1 MSLRRSVQSPGYFVA
16 ATITLALAIAAA
28 GAIIGAVHGLLLGSI
43 GIQDPA
49 RLVIAWETHAANA
62 QAVVEVS
69 YRNFTEWQAS
79 SRSFTHVAAVG
90 SSAWSMVL
98 EGRADPVKLATTA
111 VSGSFFDT
119 LGTRPHVGRL
129 LQPDDDRPG
138 QPRLVV
144 LSHRLWQQRF
154 GSDAAIVGRVIHGD
168 GLPATV
174 VGVASPE
181 FDYPRGTDLWMPV
194 APLLTEGRA
203 TLAGLTEIGVLF
215 VIGRLSDGA
224 TGASAAREMDDL
236 AQRFQQAGT
245 IRFGTGVHVTPFLD
259 HLFGPVRAALW
270 WLLGAVIVLLVIA
283 GGNLS
288 ALSLTQALRHKR
300 QRAIRIALGASRAA
314 LWRPLLMES
323 SCIAVAAAILGLIA
337 ARAVLAAVVALA
349 PDDVP
354 RLDALSMTW
363 PVALVTLAL
372 SIAVAL
378 ASCIVPM
385 LRGWAGGRALA
396 DDLHDTAHATES
408 RSSMRTRSLLLRG
421 QIALTVVLLAATG
434 LIFRSYANLLELDLG
449 FDPQRVVTLEIEPQQ
464 TALPPN
470 EWMRE
475 LLSRVEA
482 MDDVEVAGAV
492 YLRPLALGAI
502 GADST
507 VVLEGQTGDPASARA
522 NPHVNYQTA
531 TPGYFRA
538 MNIAL
543 KQGRLFGAD
552 DHARSTRVALV
563 SESTARRLWPGQN
576 PIGRRLALPS
586 IDGPPSRGSGETGP
600 SPGSAEPG
608 STLVW
613 RTVVGVVSDVRYRG
627 LEDVRFDVY
636 DPASQA
642 RALAGHVVV
651 RSARHPAALA
661 AAIQAEARRMD
672 PRALVGRVTTME
684 VVVSR
689 TLAAWRLSVW
699 MFAAFALMALVL
711 ACAGLFGVAAL
722 DHAQRAREFALR
734 LALGAETR
742 DIARTVLMSVAQ
754 QALPGLVIGL
764 AVAAAASHWMSSL
777 LFHTHP
783 LDPFTYTGVVVA
795 VLVSVALAGAIPAYR
810 ASQTD
815 PATLLKS
822 E

>member
-1 MSLRRSVQSPGYFVA
+1 VSARRGIQSPGYFVA
-16 ATITLALAIAAA
+16 ATTTLALAIAAA

-69 YRNFTEWQAS
+69 YRNFTEWRAS

-90 SSAWSMVL
+90 SSAWSIVL
-98 EGRADPVKLATTA
+98 DAREDPVKLASTA

-119 LGTRPHVGRL
+119 LGARPHIGRL

-154 GSDAAIVGRVIHGD
+154 GSDAAMVGRVIHGD
-168 GLPATV
+168 GVPATV
-174 VGVASPE
+174 VGVASAD

-194 APLLTEGRA
+194 APLLTEGSA

-215 VIGRLSDGA
+215 VIGRLSDGVTPA
-224 TGASAAREMDDL
+224 AAAREMDDL
-236 AQRFQQAGT
+236 ARRFQQAGT
-245 IRFGTGVHVTPFLD
+245 YRFGTGVHVKPFLD

-270 WLLGAVIVLLVIA
+270 WLLGAVIMLLVIA
-283 GGNLS
+283 CGNLS

-300 QRAIRIALGASRAA
+300 QRAIRIALGATRAA
-314 LWRPLLMES
+314 LWRPLLIES
-323 SCIAVAAAILGLIA
+323 SLIALAAAALGLIA
-337 ARAVLAAVVALA
+337 ARTVLAAVVMLA

-354 RLDALSMTW
+354 HLDELSMTW
-363 PVALVTLAL
+363 PVALVT
-372 SIAVAL
+372 IAVSFVVAL
-378 ASCIVPM
+378 VGCLVPA
-385 LRGWAGGRALA
+385 LRGRAVGRALV

-434 LIFRSYANLLELDLG
+434 LMFRSYTHLLELDLG
-449 FDPQRVVTLEIEPQQ
+449 FDPERVVTMEIEPQQ

-475 LLSRVEA
+475 LLSRVHAMEGVEA
-482 MDDVEVAGAV
+482 AGAV

-502 GADST
+502 GADSLIL
-507 VVLEGQTGDPASARA
+507 LEGQTGDSASTKT
-522 NPHVNYQTA
+522 NPHINYQVA

-543 KQGRLFGAD
+543 KQGRLFGVG
-552 DHARSTRVALV
+552 DHGRSPRVVLV
-563 SESTARRLWPGQN
+563 GESTARRLWPGED

-586 IDGPPSRGSGETGP
+586 MDNPP
-600 SPGSAEPG
+600 SPGSSAAG
-608 STLVW
+608 STPIW

-627 LEDVRFDVY
+627 LEDVRFDIY

-642 RALAGHVVV
+642 RALAGHLVV
-651 RSARHPAALA
+651 RSAKNPVALA
-661 AAIQAEARRMD
+661 AAISAEARRMD
-672 PRALVGRVTTME
+672 PRALVGGVTTME
-684 VVVSR
+684 AVISR

-742 DIARTVLMSVAQ
+742 DIARKVLTSVAQ
-754 QALPGLVIGL
+754 KALPGVVVGL
-764 AVAAAASHWMSSL
+764 GVAAAASQWMSSL
-777 LFHTHP
+777 LFRTHP
-783 LDPFTYTGVVVA
+783 LDPFTYAGVVLA